1 MWRGT
6 TDDGAQTNDGV
17 VPIEHGEAFGG
28 NRDLKRTRY
37 TQHIDVLIVDAMSD
51 QPIDGAFKQALG
63 NKSIEPTDDDAKTQ
77 AFTPQLSLDDSRHP
91 PVSHGWVA

>member
-1 MWRGT
+1 
-6 TDDGAQTNDGV
+6 
-17 VPIEHGEAFGG
+17 
-28 NRDLKRTRY
+28 
-37 TQHIDVLIVDAMSD
+37 MSD

-77 AFTPQLSLDDSRHP
+77 TFTPQLSLDHPRHP